1 MREEV
6 VESMGKN
13 MLFLSKIMEKKEK
26 DKDEKVESPNNASK
40 DTVWN
45 TSLTISDGFVKIKG
59 ILKIDS

>member
-1 MREEV
+1 
-6 VESMGKN
+6 MGKN